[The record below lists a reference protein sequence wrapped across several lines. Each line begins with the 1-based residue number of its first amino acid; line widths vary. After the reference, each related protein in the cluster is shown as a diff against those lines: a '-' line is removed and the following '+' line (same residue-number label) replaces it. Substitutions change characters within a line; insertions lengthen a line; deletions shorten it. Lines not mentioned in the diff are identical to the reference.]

1 MCHESVYSVT
11 TMKRTFFAL
20 CVFVS
25 LTSCPKPGGGGPEPL
40 VPRCEVDLKAS
51 GFFKYDGTGASAQ
64 KVAGAAQLIGG
75 EGATGRV
82 GDVLLQNDKLR
93 VIIEQPGR
101 TVGPFL
107 SGGGIVD
114 ADLRRPAGEPGRDVF
129 GRMALTY
136 GFGRLTSVR
145 QVEIL
150 SDGSE
155 GGPAVVASTG
165 VDVEHDLISLETLI
179 NSIAGLPVKFV
190 VDAKQPVPVRGT
202 TYYVLSPGEE
212 RVRML
217 TAYCNDGD
225 KPAQMPLIELL
236 DVGAFEIFN
245 PGPCGETLGLHELD
259 ISDAECALAPSKWF
273 GVQSDGVAYGLR
285 SMSLKDPTRPVE
297 ANALL
302 GYGGV
307 LGAVIEGE
315 SLSGVISW
323 TDASAR
329 ERPGTFIV
337 RGKKQ
342 GLYLRDFVVS
352 RDLAGVASVLEAA
365 DGNALGTLNATVTL
379 PGGAAAASAR
389 INVKDDTGAMV
400 GVLEADA
407 AGRAS
412 TKLKPGTYTLSAA
425 LWGRVIGAD
434 VQATLSAGGAT
445 DAALSVGEG
454 HTLHVSVR
462 DEAGAPMP
470 AKLTVF
476 CAGGPCAYTDVTYK
490 PYFLRDH
497 TTMGAAAIEFVPV
510 SGELSVLL
518 PPGQYEAVVSRG
530 PEYSTWPDT
539 WPTSAAAVDLTAQD
553 VTLNAT
559 LGRIVDTTGWMSAD
573 LHVHAWASSDS
584 AVKNSVRVANY
595 LAEGVDVLLSTDHE
609 VIVDYA
615 PYVAELGASSLMAT
629 MIGEEVTSFSHGHFN
644 AFPLTYDPSKIS
656 GGAFDHTGGED
667 APEYRVA
674 DLFPAIREKWPGAVG
689 QLNHPRGGM
698 GSLTLLKAD
707 TATLATH
714 TDPATL
720 NMAPAPGATAEDT
733 KLLGD
738 TFDAVEIANGPTPSL
753 AVMNDWMTFLSRGT
767 VRASTGVSDSHHEYS
782 DQGGYART
790 WARVGTDSAAEFEP
804 QAFAEAVRRQRLF
817 VSNGPLLGVT
827 AQKLDAQGQP
837 TGPVAQIGDTL
848 SVSSGDTVRFT
859 VDVQG
864 LEWMQLDRVELYS
877 HAPGREAFDGVSNS
891 AWPEGR
897 ILQKRELD
905 PATVPLEAVPGSAS
919 LRRQHLV
926 ETFDVQVS
934 SDTWFVAMAR
944 ATTGR
949 SMRPLHDSLPFA
961 WSNAI
966 LLDADGS
973 GAYDDF
979 PLKPGQPLRVARPP
993 EAKASPVV
1001 PSKQELVRALIALIN
1016 HSHE

>member
-1 MCHESVYSVT
+1 MQR
-11 TMKRTFFAL
+11 KFLAL
-20 CVFVS
+20 FS
-25 LTSCPKPGGGGPEPL
+25 MLTLVSCPKPGGGSGNPPP
-40 VPRCEVDLKAS
+40 VQRCEVDLKAS
-51 GFFKYDGTGASAQ
+51 GLFKYDGTGSTAQ
-64 KVAGAAQLIGG
+64 KVTASSQLIGG
-75 EGATGRV
+75 EGATGRL

-114 ADLRRPAGEPGRDVF
+114 ADVQRASGEAGRDVF
-129 GRMALTY
+129 GRMSLTY
-136 GFGRLTSVR
+136 AFGRLTSVR

-150 SDGSE
+150 SDGSD
-155 GGPAVVASTG
+155 GGPAVVAATG
-165 VDVEHDLISLETLI
+165 VDSEHDLIALESLI
-179 NSIAGLPVKFV
+179 NSIAGLNIKFV
-190 VDAKQPVPVRGT
+190 VDAKQPLPVRGT

-225 KPAQMPLIELL
+225 KPVQLPLIELL

-245 PGPCGETLGLHELD
+245 PGPCGATLGLSALD
-259 ISDAECALAPSKWF
+259 ISNTECALAPSKWF
-273 GVQSDGVAYGLR
+273 GVQADGVAYGVR
-285 SMSLKDPTRPVE
+285 SMSLADPTKPVA

-307 LGAVIEGE
+307 LGTVIEGE
-315 SLSGVISW
+315 SLAGVISW
-323 TDASAR
+323 TDDTAR
-329 ERPGTFIV
+329 ERPGSFTV
-337 RGKKQ
+337 RSKKQ

-352 RDLAGVASVLEAA
+352 KDLLSVASALEAI
-365 DGNALGTLNATVTL
+365 DGEAQGSLNVAVTL
-379 PGGAAAASAR
+379 PGGGAAAGAR
-389 INVKDDTGAMV
+389 VNVKDSTGAMV
-400 GVLEADA
+400 GVMEADA
-407 AGRAS
+407 AGHAS
-412 TKLKPGTYTLSAA
+412 AKLKPGAYTLSAA
-425 LWGRVIGAD
+425 LYGRVIGSD
-434 VQATLSAGGAT
+434 VQATVTAGAST
-445 DAALSVGEG
+445 DAALGVGDG

-462 DEAGAPMP
+462 DAAGAPMP

-476 CAGGPCAYTDVTYK
+476 CVGGPCAYTADTYR
-490 PYFLRDH
+490 PYFLRDS
-497 TTMGAAAIEFVPV
+497 TNMGAAAVEFVPV
-510 SGELSVLL
+510 SGEVSVQL

-539 WPTSAAAVDLTAQD
+539 WPTSGAAADLTAQD

-573 LHVHAWASSDS
+573 LHVHAYNSSDS
-584 AVKNSVRVANY
+584 AVRNTVRAANY

-609 VIVDYA
+609 VITDYA
-615 PYVAELGASSLMAT
+615 PIVASLGASQLMAT
-629 MIGEEVTSFSHGHFN
+629 MIGEEVTSFDHGHFN
-644 AFPLTYDPSKIS
+644 TFPLTLDASKPS
-656 GGAFDHTGGED
+656 GGAFDHAGGED
-667 APEYRVA
+667 GPEYRVA
-674 DLFPAIREKWPGAVG
+674 DLFPAIRAQWPGAVA

-698 GSLTLLKAD
+698 GSLSLLKAD
-707 TATLATH
+707 TDTLATH
-714 TDPATL
+714 GDPKTF
-720 NMAPAPGATAEDT
+720 NMLPAPDATAEDT

-738 TFDAVEIANGPTPSL
+738 TFDSVEVANGPTPSL

-790 WARVGTDSAAEFEP
+790 YARVGVDTAAEFSP
-804 QAFAEAVRRQRLF
+804 DAFAEAVRQHHLF
-817 VSNGPLLGVT
+817 VSNGPLLGFT

-837 TGPVAQIGDTL
+837 TGAVAQIGDTL
-848 SVSSGDTVRFT
+848 SVTSGDTVRFT

-877 HAPGREAFDGVSNS
+877 HAPGREAFNGVSNPD
-891 AWPEGR
+891 WPEGR
-897 ILQKRELD
+897 ILQKHTLD
-905 PATVPLEAVPGSAS
+905 PATAPLEAVPGSAS

-926 ETFDVQVS
+926 ETFDVPVTA
-934 SDTWFVAMAR
+934 DTWFVGMAR

-949 SMRPLHDSLPFA
+949 TMRPLHDALPFA

-966 LLDADGS
+966 LIDADGS

-979 PLKPGQPLRVARPP
+979 PLKPGQPLRVSRPTTKGP
-993 EAKASPVV
+993 PTV
-1001 PSKQELVRALIALIN
+1001 PSPQDFVRAISSLIN